1 MRRLGEVALEL
12 DNHNDRADHDAH
24 NDHDL
29 HRDPKARQLIQSISD

>member
-1 MRRLGEVALEL
+1 VRCALEL
-12 DNHNDRADHDAH
+12 DNHDDSADQDAN